1 MIVQDTKI
9 DFRNIDLIDM
19 FLKKNNIGYEEV
31 FLEIKYVDNFM
42 KIYTCE
48 IVKRGDKIMLYRSG
62 NYGLGHTSTPR
73 YIESIFDKNVR
84 VKKIPREPKYG
95 DIYYFVNKEK
105 CCVEKNKWTKTY
117 YDDGR
122 RVECNIFKTQKE
134 AEQHKDSV
142 MMINKLIYT
151 RLNEV
156 TKNIFEKLFIKGETI

>member
-1 MIVQDTKI
+1 M
-9 DFRNIDLIDM
+9 
-19 FLKKNNIGYEEV
+19 KKF

-73 YIESIFDKNVR
+73 YIESIFDLFELIFDKNVR

-105 CCVEKNKWTKTY
+105 CCVKKINGLKLT
-117 YDDGR
+117 
-122 RVECNIFKTQKE
+122 
-134 AEQHKDSV
+134 
-142 MMINKLIYT
+142 MMT
-151 RLNEV
+151 V
-156 TKNIFEKLFIKGETI
+156 DA